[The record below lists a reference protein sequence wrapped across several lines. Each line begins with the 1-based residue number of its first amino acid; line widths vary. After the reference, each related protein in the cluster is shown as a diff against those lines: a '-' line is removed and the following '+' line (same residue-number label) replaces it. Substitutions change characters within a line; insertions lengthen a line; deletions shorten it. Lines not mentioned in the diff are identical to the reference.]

1 MGGLETTRHR
11 DDFCLLPCRS
21 VFGCVFLFFYFIVFV
36 SPFLTE
42 GKGWFGRRVEGGC
55 GSACGGGG
63 GVRFVADE
71 IYVKSVRWL

>member
-21 VFGCVFLFFYFIVFV
+21 VFGCVFFVLFFVLVFV

-42 GKGWFGRRVEGGC
+42 GKGWFGRRV
-55 GSACGGGG
+55 
-63 GVRFVADE
+63 
-71 IYVKSVRWL
+71 